1 MLAQSTFRK
10 SWLYLIGAAAAWGFA
25 SAISKRA
32 VEEIPPL
39 TLFPIQLGVSLVA
52 LATIVILGPTRPER
66 PEGIRTLAWL
76 GVLNPGVAYSFGL
89 VGLTQI
95 TASLSVV
102 LWATEPLLILGLAVL
117 ILKERIALRVA
128 VASAAAVGGVLA
140 IALQSDRDGS
150 LPGIVLTLLGV
161 LACAFYTIAAKRLL
175 LDTSALLGLIVQ
187 QLAAFTFAVVVLG
200 VSMVW
205 LDPFPPSQVSGTA
218 WASAIASGL
227 LYYAVGFW
235 LYLLG
240 LRQTSATTAGSFL
253 NLIPFFGIAAGFI
266 LLRESFTGQEW
277 LGAALIV
284 GSLTI
289 VLMSQNHDWKAPLGP
304 ARR

>member
-1 MLAQSTFRK
+1 MLAQSTFRR
-10 SWLYLIGAAAAWGFA
+10 SSLFLIGAAAAWGLA
-25 SAISKRA
+25 SAVSKRA

-39 TLFPIQLGVSLVA
+39 TLFPIQIGVSLVT
-52 LATIVILGPTRPER
+52 LGTIVTLGRTRPDR
-66 PEGIRTLAWL
+66 PGGIRALAWL
-76 GVLNPGVAYSFGL
+76 GVLNPGFAYSLGL

-117 ILKERIALRVA
+117 ILKERVASRVA
-128 VASAAAVGGVLA
+128 VASVVAVFGVYL

-150 LPGIVLTLLGV
+150 LPGIALTLLGV

-175 LDTSALLGLIVQ
+175 VDTSALLGLIVQ
-187 QLAAFTFAVVVLG
+187 QLAAFCFAVAVLG
-200 VSMVW
+200 ASSVW
-205 LDPFPPSQVSGTA
+205 LDPFPPNHVSGTA
-218 WASAIASGL
+218 WASALVSGV

-240 LRQTSATTAGSFL
+240 LRQNSASTAGSFL
-253 NLIPFFGIAAGFI
+253 NLIPFFGIGAGFI
-266 LLRESFTGQEW
+266 LLGERFTGQEW

-284 GSLTI
+284 GSTAL
-289 VLMSQNHDWKAPLGP
+289 VLLRRDRGP
-304 ARR
+304 Q